1 MAEVTVKTQTAFLDF
16 ADGQTVTLERTEF
29 VETLIRNGNVIVVDD
44 PAQDLTDARQQA
56 AETLD
61 ELNSE
66 LADIPKRSASRDE
79 WADYLAAH
87 HSIVTDGKSRAELL
101 AEYDAL
107 TQE

>member
-1 MAEVTVKTQTAFLDF
+1 MH
-16 ADGQTVTLERTEF
+16 
-29 VETLIRNGNVIVVDD
+29 GNA
-44 PAQDLTDARQQA
+44 PALPQYDSGFRDQVANDLMQQMLPVQRMQQQA
-56 AETLD
+56 METLD
-61 ELNSE
+61 DLNAE
-66 LADIPKRSASRDE
+66 LAETPKRSASRDE